1 MQDKRIEFIT
11 FLLKVVQKVFTTL
24 KGWVNILGGFQT
36 KSSSTETVSYQRSI
50 FTIQSPI
57 HLLPDGPVL
66 DPAVTSSYGTQVRL
80 VPSSQQQI
88 QIPKSSAS
96 ACIVQIRPLQQQ
108 QEHQQSPP
116 CVVQIR
122 SVQQQQQR

>member
-11 FLLKVVQKVFTTL
+11 FLLNVVQKVFTTL

-88 QIPKSSAS
+88 QIPKSSS
-96 ACIVQIRPLQQQ
+96 SCIVQIRPLQQQ